1 MKAEDILKLHDV
13 DERVQVYTEQSRLFV
28 DMLRRT
34 SKAQQNLVITDLR
47 GEDIIYAGNRF
58 LIYTLFLRCNISM
71 QIMWG
76 VRRQNV
82 VITLGHSII
91 TRNCKTNVGKLMLE
105 YGGGGH
111 DKVGTCQI
119 PVDRVEAV
127 IKELCASIIAA
138 G

>member
-1 MKAEDILKLHDV
+1 
-13 DERVQVYTEQSRLFV
+13 
-28 DMLRRT
+28 
-34 SKAQQNLVITDLR
+34 
-47 GEDIIYAGNRF
+47 
-58 LIYTLFLRCNISM
+58 M

-82 VITLGHSII
+82 VITVGHSVLK
-91 TRNCKTNVGKLMLE
+91 RNCKTNVGRLMLE

-119 PVDRVEAV
+119 PLERAEQV
-127 IKELCASIIAA
+127 IEELSGRIIAA